1 MGSLRLGSIPD
12 DRPVKRTVLLSA
24 ALDRDL
30 KTYADL
36 LAMET
41 GQTAV
46 AVEKI
51 IPAMLERFIHTDREF
66 LKARR
71 TKRFVDKSK
80 REASLS

>member
-1 MGSLRLGSIPD
+1 
-12 DRPVKRTVLLSA
+12 
-24 ALDRDL
+24 
-30 KTYADL
+30 
-36 LAMET
+36 MET

-71 TKRFVDKSK
+71 TKRLVGESK
-80 REASLS
+80 REASLRG